1 MIVLNTRDGKSR
13 PALITVNRNQN
24 FLMSEMILFFSKERS
39 NAGVTF
45 QRHYKHLFSYLIQR
59 AIKE

>member
-24 FLMSEMILFFSKERS
+24 FLMSEIILFF
-39 NAGVTF
+39 F
-45 QRHYKHLFSYLIQR
+45 QKKGQMRELLIKDTINTYLVI
-59 AIKE
+59 